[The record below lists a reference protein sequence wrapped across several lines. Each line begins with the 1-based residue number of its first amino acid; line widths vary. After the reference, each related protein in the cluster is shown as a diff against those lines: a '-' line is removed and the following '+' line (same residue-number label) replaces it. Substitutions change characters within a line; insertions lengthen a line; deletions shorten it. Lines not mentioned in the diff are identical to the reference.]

1 MGNLQINFIK
11 SKSFLCLVNLSAVSH
26 SLINVSYHLRRG
38 YQTIRHTICG
48 YQYPTYSINICW
60 TIIIEVQCHV
70 HLSYSYLGTVW
81 WNVCIPWIPVA
92 RVCWLIIEMI
102 FRDWDQ
108 FRTNLE
114 QIWNKI
120 LDNSHKQKYVSRWL
134 TAKATANFRSY
145 LWLLG

>member
-1 MGNLQINFIK
+1 MDFVLFNICMFCWSIMIYSAPNCKK
-11 SKSFLCLVNLSAVSH
+11 SPKS
-26 SLINVSYHLRRG
+26 RG

-48 YQYPTYSINICW
+48 YRYPTYSISICW

-114 QIWNKI
+114 RIWNKI

-134 TAKATANFRSY
+134 TAKATANLRSY

>member
-1 MGNLQINFIK
+1 MNSTGHPHYLEVYPRPRIMEKAN
-11 SKSFLCLVNLSAVSH
+11 H
-26 SLINVSYHLRRG
+26 HPWG

-48 YQYPTYSINICW
+48 YRYPTYSISICW
-60 TIIIEVQCHV
+60 TIIIKVQCHV

-114 QIWNKI
+114 RIWNKI

-134 TAKATANFRSY
+134 TATATANLRSY

>member
-1 MGNLQINFIK
+1 MYRPVCMLHWKTPSNKINEI
-11 SKSFLCLVNLSAVSH
+11 LHQGGHCSA
-26 SLINVSYHLRRG
+26 RG

-48 YQYPTYSINICW
+48 YQYPTYSISICW

-134 TAKATANFRSY
+134 TATATANLRSY